1 MQGGMPGTRAH
12 WRAIFMLALSMPLVA
27 CVVQPTRNGYSFA
40 MDEAMLFSS
49 TLQTLAWRNGN
60 AVLRRTANGDHEVK
74 LTGIGPI
81 VDLGKRIEAPRIERI
96 DVVDGRTLM
105 LVSASGSRSCSRA
118 QYLYVLDGHRARR
131 SVLRGACITPQVR
144 TDGRAWTAGLV
155 DGGDLL
161 AWTWQDGDLWR
172 ERTRLPQPA
181 AASARKV
188 ATTGSAQ
195 AAGVAPA
202 QTAAMPPPRRKL
214 QPISGVET
222 AGPGHATSSR
232 EASEP
237 VRVDISDH

>member
-1 MQGGMPGTRAH
+1 MADRCK
-12 WRAIFMLALSMPLVA
+12 AIAIACTGFLIVG

-40 MDEAMLFSS
+40 VDEAMLFSS

-81 VDLGKRIEAPRIERI
+81 VDLGKRIEAPRLERI
-96 DVVDGRTLM
+96 DVVDGRTLVM
-105 LVSASGSRSCSRA
+105 VSASGSRTCSRA

-144 TDGRAWTAGLV
+144 TDGQAWMAGLV

-181 AASARKV
+181 AAPVRQV
-188 ATTGSAQ
+188 AASGSAQ
-195 AAGVAPA
+195 ASARAPA
-202 QTAAMPPPRRKL
+202 QTAVMPSPRRKL
-214 QPISGVET
+214 QPISGVQT
-222 AGPGHATSSR
+222 AGPGHATPSR

-237 VRVDISDH
+237 VRVDISDR